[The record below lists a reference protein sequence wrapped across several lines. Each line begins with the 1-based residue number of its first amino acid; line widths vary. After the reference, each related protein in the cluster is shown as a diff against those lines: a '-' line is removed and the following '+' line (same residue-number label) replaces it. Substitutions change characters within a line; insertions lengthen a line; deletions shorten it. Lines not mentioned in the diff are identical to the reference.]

1 MDKQYKDILQFAIE
15 REMDSY
21 NFYTEAKKNAKTS
34 NAKTF
39 FDQLAKQ
46 ELIHK
51 QKLEG
56 MHLSKE
62 VLMDLS
68 VLNIDD
74 YSIHEQFD
82 NDMQFHMEYQQILL
96 LAIKREALSVKL
108 YTDIRRIVKD
118 LEQQKIFDRLI
129 KEEQSHRDLLQ
140 MEYDA
145 CVLTE
150 D

>member
-1 MDKQYKDILQFAIE
+1 MDKQYKDIVQFAIE
-15 REMDSY
+15 RELDAY

-39 FDQLAKQ
+39 FDQLARQ

-51 QKLEG
+51 QKLES
-56 MHLSKE
+56 MQLSKE

-74 YSIHEQFD
+74 YSIHESFP

-96 LAIKREALSVKL
+96 LAIKRETLSAKL
-108 YTDIRRIVKD
+108 YTDIRNIVKD
-118 LEQQKIFDRLI
+118 PEQQKIFDRLI
-129 KEEQSHRDLLQ
+129 KEEQSHRDSLQ
-140 MEYDA
+140 LEYDA
-145 CVLTE
+145 YVLTE

>member
-1 MDKQYKDILQFAIE
+1 MDKRYEDILQFAIE

-39 FDQLAKQ
+39 FDQLARQ

-51 QKLEG
+51 QKLEE

-68 VLNIDD
+68 VLNIDE
-74 YSIHEQFD
+74 YSIHEQFE

-96 LAIKREALSVKL
+96 LAMKREALSVKL

-118 LEQQKIFDRLI
+118 SEQQKIFDRLI
-129 KEEQSHRDLLQ
+129 KEEQSHRDSLQ

-145 CVLTE
+145 YVLTE

>member
-1 MDKQYKDILQFAIE
+1 MDKQYKDIVQFAIE
-15 REMDSY
+15 RELDAY

-39 FDQLAKQ
+39 FDQLARQ

-51 QKLEG
+51 QKLES
-56 MHLSKE
+56 MQLSKE

-74 YSIHEQFD
+74 YSVHESFS
-82 NDMQFHMEYQQILL
+82 NDMQFHMEYQQILS
-96 LAIKREALSVKL
+96 LAIKRETLSAKL
-108 YTDIRRIVKD
+108 YTDIRNIVKD
-118 LEQQKIFDRLI
+118 PEQQKVFDRLI
-129 KEEQSHRDLLQ
+129 KEEQSHRDSLQ
-140 MEYDA
+140 LEYDA
-145 CVLTE
+145 YVLTE